1 MNIIIF
7 TLNYIIDLVIKKR
20 TFVIIKIF
28 NIMENKYIKTIQS
41 SIENMQINAINFN
54 VRNDFV
60 DNKWL
65 SPILMITAF
74 ILWVVFNI
82 VVTESHQFPPYLLVG
97 MNLILY
103 CMIAAMINPNK

>member
-1 MNIIIF
+1 
-7 TLNYIIDLVIKKR
+7 
-20 TFVIIKIF
+20 
-28 NIMENKYIKTIQS
+28 MENKYIKTIQS
-41 SIENMQINAINFN
+41 SIENMHMNAINFN

-65 SPILMITAF
+65 SPILMTTAF